1 MARLRSIKQVSEE
14 TGVPASAI
22 RFYDRHHLLLDIQ
35 RDAAG
40 NRWFDE
46 DAVDGVCVV
55 AFQRYI
61 GMPIKEIREISD
73 MAAQGDHSIGKR
85 YELMLKQRERL
96 QREIESMTE
105 ALHVLDDSLDRY
117 RRALRDGEE
126 GVDFRGE
133 DIAAMRAMLQRRL
146 RTGEKASDCGPAA
159 DCARK
164 TAE

>member
-1 MARLRSIKQVSEE
+1 MVRLRSIKQVSEE
-14 TGVPASAI
+14 TGVSASAI
-22 RFYDRHHLLLDIQ
+22 RFYDRHHLLLGIQ

-73 MAAQGDHSIGKR
+73 LAAQGDHSIGKR

-96 QREIESMTE
+96 RREIESMNE
-105 ALHVLDDSLDRY
+105 ALMVLDDSLERY
-117 RRALRDGEE
+117 RQAMRDGEGGE
-126 GVDFRGE
+126 DFRKD
-133 DIAAMRAMLQRRL
+133 DIAAMRAMLQHRL
-146 RTGEKASDCGPAA
+146 RNDGRASDCGQTA
-159 DCARK
+159 DRASER
-164 TAE
+164 TE